1 MAERS
6 CMRRKSKRK
15 RSRIIVV
22 AVAGA
27 LVFLASAGTTGAYL
41 THRPEGVI
49 NRMTPGKLSL
59 GLTEPGWDPA
69 EEKWLLPG
77 AEAEKDPTVRNTGT
91 TDAWMFLQVEIPVK
105 NISLVDPV
113 TKRKQNAAETELVQ
127 FVPTA
132 NWELVSR
139 EQGEGNVRY
148 LYGYKE
154 KVKPLQS
161 TEPLFEKIVMVNYL
175 EGALDAK
182 ERFQIPIRAM
192 SIQSNVCSEGV
203 GLKEIYEQYVK
214 QQTGDER

>member
-15 RSRIIVV
+15 WSRIIGAV
-22 AVAGA
+22 AAGA
-27 LVFLASAGTTGAYL
+27 LVFLISAGTTGAYL

-49 NRMTPGKLSL
+49 NWITPGKLSL
-59 GLTEPGWDPA
+59 RLTEPGWDPG
-69 EEKWLLPG
+69 EEKRLLPG
-77 AEAEKDPTVRNTGT
+77 AEAEKDPMVRNTGT
-91 TDAWMFLQVEIPVK
+91 TDAWMFLQIEIPVK

-113 TKRKQNAAETELVQ
+113 TKRKQAAAETELVQ
-127 FVPTA
+127 FVPTS

-139 EQGEGNVRY
+139 AQGEGSVQY

-161 TEPLFEKIVMVNYL
+161 TEPLFEKIVMANYL
-175 EGALDAK
+175 EGELDAK
-182 ERFQIPIRAM
+182 ERLQIPIRAM
-192 SIQSNVCSEGV
+192 SVQSNVCPEGT

-214 QQTGDER
+214 PQMGDEK